1 VRTART
7 PPFSIEAILS
17 EPAPDSHLGYGPWKI
32 LKRHEVY
39 RDPWLRVTKD
49 DVLRPDGSPG
59 TFSVSHMKAGV
70 CVLAV
75 DDTGFCHLTEE
86 FHYAVGR
93 VTLECV
99 SGGIDPGEDDLST
112 AKRELGEELG
122 LAARNWTPL
131 GVVDPF
137 TAIAVSPTKLW
148 LAEGLE
154 GIGAKPEPTE
164 RIRHVRLPFDEVLEK
179 VMNSEITHAPSVAL
193 ILKASRTVRQM
204 Q

>member
-1 VRTART
+1 M
-7 PPFSIEAILS
+7 ID
-17 EPAPDSHLGYGPWKI
+17 PAPDSPLEYGPWKI
-32 LKRHEVY
+32 LRRHEVY

-59 TFSVSHMKAGV
+59 TYSVSHMKAGV

-75 DDTGFCHLTEE
+75 DEAGVCHLTEE

-112 AKRELGEELG
+112 AKRELAEELG
-122 LAARNWTPL
+122 LTASVWTPL

-137 TAIAVSPTKLW
+137 TAIAFSPTKLW
-148 LAEGLE
+148 LAEGLQE
-154 GIGAKPEPTE
+154 IEAAPEPTE
-164 RIRHVRLPFDEVLEK
+164 RIRHVRLPFEEVLEK
-179 VMNSEITHAPSVAL
+179 VMKSEITHAPSVAL
-193 ILKASRTVRQM
+193 ILKASRSMRSM